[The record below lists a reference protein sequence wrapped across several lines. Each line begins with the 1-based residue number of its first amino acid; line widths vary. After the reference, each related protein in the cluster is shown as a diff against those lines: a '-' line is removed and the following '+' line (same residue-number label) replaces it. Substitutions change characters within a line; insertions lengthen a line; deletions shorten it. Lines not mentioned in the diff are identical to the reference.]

1 MSNYPLPKDPIQAAY
16 IKHLRDRNVKI
27 ASTCNYCKKQSTG
40 INSDG
45 YKVIFVC
52 EEHYFPDNPN
62 VVHRIYQNGRE
73 VPKSMMNPNIG
84 GYIRK
89 KEDNE

>member
-1 MSNYPLPKDPIQAAY
+1 MSNPTISAY
-16 IKHLRDRNVKI
+16 LQYIRQQNAKI
-27 ASTCNYCKKQSTG
+27 ASRCHYCNKQSTG
-40 INSDG
+40 INAEG

-89 KEDNE
+89 KENNE